1 MVRIL
6 IAEGVRI
13 YGQPKEVGDI
23 VSVSDV
29 DAQSLIL
36 SGKGTLIE
44 PEPTLDP
51 EPEQPTPEPP
61 APPVGRK
68 THAKPPAPKEA

>member
-36 SGKGTLIE
+36 SGKGTLIQPG
-44 PEPTLDP
+44 PEPAPSP
-51 EPEQPTPEPP
+51 EPEPP
-61 APPVGRK
+61 APPAGRK
-68 THAKPPAPKEA
+68 TQAKPPAPKEA